1 MTLVDRLFRRGR
13 LYDDLSEEIR
23 AHLEQRADDLVARGM
38 SRNDAM
44 IEARRAFG
52 NVSMIQ
58 EQGRDAWEWPT
69 LDSFFRDA
77 RFALR
82 QLRRTPALTAIIVTT
97 LALGIAASSTVFSW
111 TRAILLDPIPGAG
124 APNDVMALESTTPS
138 GSWTPVSWLDYRDF
152 RKYLRSFDDLA
163 ASYPVSLALGDAA
176 RPERVRAELV
186 SGNFFDV
193 LRVRPALGQFFDT
206 RLDDAPGSQPLAI
219 ISHAL
224 WQSRWHGDAAVIGQV
239 VEINR
244 FPFTVAGV
252 APKSFRGSLPGE
264 DVQIW
269 VPATMV
275 GQIMPTVSSL
285 LRDRDWRTFRVLARV
300 ASGHTQRAAAD
311 EVRRFGTFMSTVNG
325 GRSKGMSAMLL
336 PIWRS
341 HWGVQDG
348 LRAPLM
354 VLLGA
359 CALVLIVVCANM
371 ATLLLTRATARR
383 RELALRMALGAP
395 RARLLRQ
402 LLTEASI
409 LALSGAFLGLLCT
422 FWFTRAFHLF
432 VPQFAAPSLVDPHV
446 DGAVVGFTVALACAV
461 TLLAGIAPA
470 LHGSRERY
478 DDALR
483 DGARLSA
490 GTHAT
495 RLRGLFVVAEMALAV
510 MALVSAGLFY
520 DSFRRTRAVAPGFAT
535 DGVAIGSVSLT
546 LAGYDS
552 AYADDFLQRVAER
565 IARDPGIQS
574 VSYTDYVPLSLG
586 AGSWE
591 DLQIEGYAP
600 QTNENMKTPRAAV
613 GPGYFETLG
622 IPLLDGRDF
631 RFDDDSAHTPVMI
644 VSEAFARHF
653 LAGRTA
659 LGVRVHGWG
668 KWFTI
673 VGVVKDVKTYRLT
686 DPPTPYFYVSI
697 RQVYRPEYGYAF
709 VARGPAAAVDQTV
722 RAIERGVAAVDP
734 SVPVYGAMP
743 LADYID
749 APLRGPQTAARLLAL
764 LAGVSLVLAA
774 IGLYGVVSYSVAQRA
789 KEIGLRV
796 AFGARRVDLLRV
808 VGGQAAALLAF
819 GLVIGLAGALTLG
832 RVVSSLLF
840 GVSPADPAILA
851 SAGATMIMITIAAV
865 GVPARRAMSVDPAT
879 VLRGD

>member
-1 MTLVDRLFRRGR
+1 MILLDRLFRRRR

-38 SRNDAM
+38 SRKNAL

-52 NVSMIQ
+52 NVTMIQ
-58 EQGRDAWEWPT
+58 EQGRDSWQWPMI
-69 LDSFFRDA
+69 DSFFRDA

-97 LALGIAASSTVFSW
+97 LAVGIAASSTVFSW

-124 APNDVMALESTTPS
+124 KPNDVMVLESTTPS

-163 ASYPVSLALGDAA
+163 ASYPVALALGDAS

-186 SGNFFDV
+186 SANFFDV
-193 LRVRPALGQFFDT
+193 LHVRPVLGQFFDA

-224 WQSRWHGDAAVIGQV
+224 WQTRWHGDSAAIGQV

-244 FPFTVAGV
+244 FPFTIGGV
-252 APKSFRGSLPGE
+252 APKDFHGSMPGE
-264 DVQIW
+264 DVQLW

-275 GQIMPTVSSL
+275 GQIMPTVRSL
-285 LRDRDWRTFRVLARV
+285 LHDRGWRTFRVLARV
-300 ASGHTQRAAAD
+300 AAGHTARAAAD

-341 HWGVQDG
+341 HWGIQDG

-359 CALVLIVVCANM
+359 SALVLIVVCVNM

-395 RARLLRQ
+395 RTRLLRQ

-409 LALSGAFLGLLCT
+409 LAIAGASLGLVCT
-422 FWFTRAFHLF
+422 FWFARSLHVF
-432 VPQFAAPSLVDPHV
+432 VPRFAAPSLVDPHV
-446 DGAVVGFTVALACAV
+446 DLTVVAFTIALACAV

-478 DDALR
+478 DEALR
-483 DGARLSA
+483 DGTRLAA

-495 RLRGLFVVAEMALAV
+495 RLRGLFVIAEMALAV

-520 DSFRRTRAVAPGFAT
+520 DSVRRTRAVAPGFTT

-552 AYADDFLQRVAER
+552 AYAENFLQRVTER
-565 IARDPGIQS
+565 IAREPGMLA

-600 QTNENMKTPRAAV
+600 RTNENMKTNRAAV

-622 IPLLDGRDF
+622 IPLLEGRGF
-631 RFDDDSAHTPVMI
+631 RVDDDSAHTPVMI

-659 LGVRVHGWG
+659 LGVRVRGWG

-673 VGVVKDVKTYRLT
+673 VGVAKDVKTYRLT
-686 DPPTPYFYVSI
+686 EPPTPYFYVPV

-709 VARGPAAAVDQTV
+709 VARGAVAVDETV
-722 RAIERGVAAVDP
+722 RSIERGVAAIDP
-734 SVPVYGAMP
+734 SVTVYGAMP
-743 LADYID
+743 LAEYVD
-749 APLRGPQTAARLLAL
+749 APLRGPRTAARLLGI
-764 LAGVSLVLAA
+764 LAGVALGLAA

-796 AFGARRVDLLRV
+796 AFGARKADVLRV
-808 VGGQAAALLAF
+808 VGGQAAVLLVF
-819 GLVIGLAGALTLG
+819 GLIIGFAGALALG
-832 RVVSSLLF
+832 RIVASLLF
-840 GVSPADPAILA
+840 GVSPADLSILA
-851 SAGATMIMITIAAV
+851 SAGATMALITIAAV
-865 GVPARRAMSVDPAT
+865 GVPARRAMRVDPAV

>member
-1 MTLVDRLFRRGR
+1 MTLLDRIFRRRR

-38 SRNDAM
+38 SRKDAM

-52 NVSMIQ
+52 NVTMIQ
-58 EQGRDAWEWPT
+58 ERGRDTWEWPS

-97 LALGIAASSTVFSW
+97 LGIDIAASATVFSW
-111 TRAILLDPIPGAG
+111 TRAILLDPIPGAA

-163 ASYPVSLALGDAA
+163 ASYPLALALGDAA

-186 SGNFFDV
+186 SANFFDV
-193 LRVRPALGQFFDT
+193 LRVRPALGRFFT
-206 RLDDAPGSQPLAI
+206 ATLDDAPGSQPLAI

-224 WQSRWHGDAAVIGQV
+224 WQRRWRGDTAVIGQV

-264 DVQIW
+264 DVQLW

-275 GQIMPTVSSL
+275 GQIMPTVSSM

-300 ASGHTQRAAAD
+300 AEGRTTQSAAD
-311 EVRRFGTFMSTVNG
+311 EVRRFGTFMSNVNG

-336 PIWRS
+336 PLWRS
-341 HWGVQDG
+341 HWGIQDG
-348 LRAPLM
+348 LRAPLI

-359 CALVLIVVCANM
+359 CALVLLVVCANM

-409 LALSGAFLGLLCT
+409 LAVAGAALGLLCT
-422 FWFTRAFHLF
+422 FWFARSLHLL
-432 VPQFAAPSLVDPHV
+432 VPQFAAPSLIDPHV
-446 DGAVVGFTVALACAV
+446 DAAVVGFTIALACGA

-470 LHGSRERY
+470 LHGSRERF
-478 DDALR
+478 DESLR

-490 GTHAT
+490 GSHAT

-520 DSFRRTRAVAPGFAT
+520 DSFRHTRSVAPGFT
-535 DGVAIGSVSLT
+535 TEGVAIGSVSLT

-552 AYADDFLQRVAER
+552 AYADDFLQRVTER
-565 IARDPGIQS
+565 IAREPGILAA
-574 VSYTDYVPLSLG
+574 SYTDYVPLSLG
-586 AGSWE
+586 GGSWE

-600 QTNENMKTPRAAV
+600 QPNENMKTTRAAV

-622 IPLLDGRDF
+622 IPLLEGRGF
-631 RFDDDSAHTPVMI
+631 RVDDDSAHTPVMI
-644 VSEAFARHF
+644 VSDAFTRHF
-653 LAGRTA
+653 LHGRSA

-673 VGVVKDVKTYRLT
+673 VGVAQDVKTFRLT
-686 DPPTPYFYVSI
+686 EPSTPYFYIPV
-697 RQVYRPEYGYAF
+697 RQVYRPEYGYTF
-709 VARGPAAAVDQTV
+709 IARGAVSVDQTV
-722 RAIERGVAAVDP
+722 RSIERAVATIDP

-743 LADYID
+743 LADYVD

-764 LAGVSLVLAA
+764 LAGVSLLLAA

-796 AFGARRVDLLRV
+796 AFGARTADVLRV
-808 VGGQAAALLAF
+808 VGTQAAVLLAY
-819 GLVIGLAGALTLG
+819 GLVIGLAGSLALG
-832 RVVSSLLF
+832 RIVGSLLF
-840 GVSPADPAILA
+840 GVSPAEVTIFAAAVGSMTL
-851 SAGATMIMITIAAV
+851 ITIAAI
-865 GVPARRAMSVDPAT
+865 GVPARRAMTVDPAS

>member
-1 MTLVDRLFRRGR
+1 MTLLDRVFRRRR

-23 AHLEQRADDLVARGM
+23 AHLDERADALVAGGM
-38 SRNDAM
+38 SRADAM

-52 NVSMIQ
+52 NVTIIQ
-58 EQGRDAWEWPT
+58 EDGRDTWQWPT

-82 QLRRTPALTAIIVTT
+82 QLRRTPALTAIIITT
-97 LALGIAASSTVFSW
+97 LAVGIAASSTVFSW
-111 TRAILLDPIPGAG
+111 TRAILLDPIPGA
-124 APNDVMALESTTPS
+124 ARPNDVLALESTTPS

-163 ASYPVSLALGDAA
+163 ASYPVALALGDAS

-186 SGNFFDV
+186 SANFFDV
-193 LRVRPALGQFFDT
+193 LRVRPALGQFFAA

-224 WQSRWHGDAAVIGQV
+224 WQSRWRGDSAAIGQV

-244 FPFTVAGV
+244 FPFTIAGV
-252 APKSFRGSLPGE
+252 APKNFHGSLPGE
-264 DVQIW
+264 EVQLW

-275 GQIMPTVSSL
+275 GQIMPTIGSL
-285 LRDRDWRTFRVLARV
+285 LRDRGWRTFRVLARV
-300 ASGHTQRAAAD
+300 ANGRTSQSAAD
-311 EVRRFGTFMSTVNG
+311 EVRRFGTYMSSVNG
-325 GRSKGMSAMLL
+325 GPSKGMSAMLL

-341 HWGVQDG
+341 HWGIQDG

-359 CALVLIVVCANM
+359 CALVLLVVCANM

-383 RELALRMALGAP
+383 RELALRMALGAQ

-409 LALSGAFLGLLCT
+409 LAIAGASLGLLCT
-422 FWFTRAFHLF
+422 FWFAHSLHLF
-432 VPQFAAPSLVDPHV
+432 VPEFAAPSLIAPHV
-446 DGAVVGFTVALACAV
+446 NATVVAFTIGLACAV
-461 TLLAGIAPA
+461 TLIAGIAPA

-478 DDALR
+478 DESLR

-520 DSFRRTRAVAPGFAT
+520 DSVRRTRSVAPGFTT

-552 AYADDFLQRVAER
+552 AQGENFLQRVTDR
-565 IARDPGIQS
+565 IAREPGILS

-591 DLQIEGYAP
+591 DLKIEGYGP
-600 QTNENMKTPRAAV
+600 QANENMKTERAAV
-613 GPGYFETLG
+613 SPGYFATLG
-622 IPLLDGRDF
+622 IPVLDGRDF
-631 RFDDDSAHTPVMI
+631 RLDDDSAHTPVMI
-644 VSEAFARHF
+644 VSEAFVHHF
-653 LAGRTA
+653 LSGRTA
-659 LGVRVHGWG
+659 LGVRVRGWG

-673 VGVVKDVKTYRLT
+673 VGVTSDVKTYRLT
-686 DPPTPYFYVSI
+686 DPPTPYFYVPV
-697 RQVYRPEYGYAF
+697 RQVFRPEYGYTF
-709 VARGPAAAVDQTV
+709 VARGATGVDQTV
-722 RAIERGVAAVDP
+722 RAIERGVTSIDP
-734 SVPVYGAMP
+734 SLPVYSAMP
-743 LADYID
+743 LTDYVE
-749 APLRGPQTAARLLAL
+749 APLRGPQTAARLLGL
-764 LAGVSLVLAA
+764 LAVVSLLLAA

-789 KEIGLRV
+789 KEIALRV
-796 AFGARRVDLLRV
+796 AFGAQKADVLRV
-808 VGGQAAALLAF
+808 VGRQAAVLLGL
-819 GLVIGLAGALTLG
+819 GLVIGVVGSLALG
-832 RVVSSLLF
+832 RVVASLLF
-840 GVSPADPAILA
+840 GVSPADLTVFAVAVGSMTL
-851 SAGATMIMITIAAV
+851 ITIAAV
-865 GVPARRAMSVDPAT
+865 GLPARRAMSVDPA
-879 VLRGD
+879 VVIRGD

>member
-1 MTLVDRLFRRGR
+1 MTLLDRVFRRRR
-13 LYDDLSEEIR
+13 LYDDLSEEIQI
-23 AHLEQRADDLVARGM
+23 HLEQRADDLVARGM
-38 SRNDAM
+38 SRKEAQL
-44 IEARRAFG
+44 EARRAFG
-52 NVSMIQ
+52 NVTSIQ
-58 EQGRDAWEWPT
+58 EQGRDPWQWPT
-69 LDSFFRDA
+69 LDSFFRDG

-82 QLRRTPALTAIIVTT
+82 QLRRTPGLTAIIVTT
-97 LALGIAASSTVFSW
+97 LAVGIAASSTVFSW
-111 TRAILLDPIPGAG
+111 TRAILLDPIPGA
-124 APNDVMALESTTPS
+124 ARPNDIMALESTTPS

-163 ASYPVSLALGDAA
+163 ASYPLALALGDAA

-186 SGNFFDV
+186 SANFFDV
-193 LRVRPALGQFFDT
+193 LGVRPALGQLFDA

-219 ISHAL
+219 VSHAL
-224 WQSRWHGDAAVIGQV
+224 WQSRWHGDTAVIGQV

-244 FPFTVAGV
+244 FPFTIAGV
-252 APKSFRGSLPGE
+252 APKTFHGSLPGE
-264 DVQIW
+264 DVQLW

-300 ASGHTQRAAAD
+300 AAGHTQHAAAD

-341 HWGVQDG
+341 HWGIQDG

-354 VLLGA
+354 ILVGA

-371 ATLLLTRATARR
+371 ATLLLARATARR

-395 RARLLRQ
+395 RVRLLRQ

-409 LALSGAFLGLLCT
+409 LAVAGASLGLLCT
-422 FWFTRAFHLF
+422 FWFARMLHVF
-432 VPQFAAPSLVDPHV
+432 VPPFAAPSLVDPHV
-446 DGAVVGFTVALACAV
+446 DMPVVAFTIGLACAV

-478 DDALR
+478 DEALR

-495 RLRGLFVVAEMALAV
+495 RLRGVFVIAEMALAV

-520 DSFRRTRAVAPGFAT
+520 DSIRRTREVAPGFTT

-552 AYADDFLQRVAER
+552 AYADDFLQRVTER
-565 IARDPGIQS
+565 IAREPGIRA

-586 AGSWE
+586 SGSWE

-600 QTNENMKTPRAAV
+600 RQNENMKTPRAAV
-613 GPGYFETLG
+613 APGYFDALG

-653 LAGRTA
+653 LDGRTA

-673 VGVVKDVKTYRLT
+673 VGVARDVKTYRLT
-686 DPPTPYFYVSI
+686 DPPTPYFYVAV
-697 RQVYRPEYGYAF
+697 RQVYRPEYGYTF
-709 VARGPAAAVDQTV
+709 IARGAVPVEQAV
-722 RAIERGVAAVDP
+722 RSIERGVAAIDP
-734 SVPVYGAMP
+734 SVPVYGAMS
-743 LADYID
+743 LADYVD
-749 APLRGPQTAARLLAL
+749 APLRGPQTAARLLGV
-764 LAGVSLVLAA
+764 LAGVALVLAA

-796 AFGARRVDLLRV
+796 AFGARKVDVLRV
-808 VGGQAAALLAF
+808 VGSQAASLLLF
-819 GLVIGLAGALTLG
+819 GLVIGLAGALALG
-832 RVVSSLLF
+832 RVVASLLF
-840 GVSPADPAILA
+840 GVSPADPSIFAAAGVIMIL
-851 SAGATMIMITIAAV
+851 ITIAAV
-865 GVPARRAMSVDPAT
+865 GVPARRAMSVDPAS

>member
-1 MTLVDRLFRRGR
+1 MTLLDRLFRRRR

-38 SRNDAM
+38 SRKDAL

-52 NVSMIQ
+52 NVTNIQ
-58 EQGRDAWEWPT
+58 EQGRDTWQWPT
-69 LDSFFRDA
+69 LDSFLRDA
-77 RFALR
+77 TFALR

-97 LALGIAASSTVFSW
+97 LAVGIAASSTVFSW
-111 TRAILLDPIPGAG
+111 TRAILLDPIPGA
-124 APNDVMALESTTPS
+124 AQPNDVMALESTTPS

-163 ASYPVSLALGDAA
+163 ASYPVVLALGEAP
-176 RPERVRAELV
+176 RSERVRAELV
-186 SGNFFDV
+186 SANFFDV
-193 LRVRPALGQFFDT
+193 LRVHPALGRFFET
-206 RLDDAPGSQPLAI
+206 QLDDAPGSQPLAI
-219 ISHAL
+219 ISHGL
-224 WQSRWHGDAAVIGQV
+224 WQSRWHGDPAVIGQV

-244 FPFTVAGV
+244 FPLTIGGV
-252 APKSFRGSLPGE
+252 APKNFHGSLPGE
-264 DVQIW
+264 DVQLW

-285 LRDRDWRTFRVLARV
+285 LHDRGWRTFRVLARV
-300 ASGHTQRAAAD
+300 ATGHTQRAAAD
-311 EVRRFGTFMSTVNG
+311 EVRRFGTFMSNVNG
-325 GRSKGMSAMLL
+325 ERSTGMSAMLL

-409 LALSGAFLGLLCT
+409 LALAGAFLGLVCT

-432 VPQFAAPSLVDPHV
+432 VPQFAAPSLLDPHV
-446 DGAVVGFTVALACAV
+446 DGAVVGFTIALACAV

-483 DGARLSA
+483 DGARFSA

-495 RLRGLFVVAEMALAV
+495 RLRGFFVVAEMALAV
-510 MALVSAGLFY
+510 IALVSAGLFY
-520 DSFRRTRAVAPGFAT
+520 DSVARTREVAPGFT
-535 DGVAIGSVSLT
+535 TEGVAIGSVSLT

-565 IARDPGIQS
+565 VAREPGIRA

-586 AGSWE
+586 SGSWE

-600 QTNENMKTPRAAV
+600 AANENMKTTRAAI
-613 GPGYFETLG
+613 GPGYFHALG

-631 RFDDDSAHTPVMI
+631 RFDDDSSHTPVMI
-644 VSEAFARHF
+644 VSEAFAHHF
-653 LAGRTA
+653 LDGRTP
-659 LGVRVHGWG
+659 LGVRVRGWG

-673 VGVVKDVKTYRLT
+673 VGVAKDVKTFRLT
-686 DPPTPYFYVSI
+686 EPATPYFYVPI
-697 RQVYRPEYGYAF
+697 RQVYRPEYGYTF
-709 VARGPAAAVDQTV
+709 VARGPAATVDQTV
-722 RAIERGVAAVDP
+722 RAIEHGVAAIDP

-743 LADYID
+743 LTDYID

-764 LAGVSLVLAA
+764 LAAVSLVLAA
-774 IGLYGVVSYSVAQRA
+774 IGLYGVVSYSVTQRA

-796 AFGARRVDLLRV
+796 AFGARKADVVRV
-808 VGGQAAALLAF
+808 VGGQAAVLLAF
-819 GLVIGLAGALTLG
+819 GLVIGLAGALALG
-832 RVVSSLLF
+832 RLVASLLF
-840 GVSPADPAILA
+840 GVSPADLSIFAA
-851 SAGATMIMITIAAV
+851 ACVTMILITIAAV
-865 GVPARRAMSVDPAT
+865 LLPARRAMSVDPAT

>member
-1 MTLVDRLFRRGR
+1 MTYITWIFRRRR

-23 AHLEQRADDLVARGM
+23 THLEQRADDLVARGM
-38 SRNDAM
+38 SRKDAL

-52 NVSMIQ
+52 NVTMIQ
-58 EQGRDAWEWPT
+58 ERGRDTWQWPT

-97 LALGIAASSTVFSW
+97 LGVGIAASSTVFSW
-111 TRAILLDPIPGAG
+111 TRAILLDPIPGA
-124 APNDVMALESTTPS
+124 AQPNDVMALESTTPS

-163 ASYPVSLALGDAA
+163 ASYPVALALGDAS

-186 SGNFFDV
+186 SANFFDV
-193 LRVRPALGQFFDT
+193 LRVRPALGQFFVA
-206 RLDDAPGSQPLAI
+206 RLDDAPGSQPIAI

-224 WQSRWHGDAAVIGQV
+224 WQSRWHGDTAVIGQI

-252 APKSFRGSLPGE
+252 APKNFHGSLPGE
-264 DVQIW
+264 DVQLW

-275 GQIMPTVSSL
+275 GQIMPTS
-285 LRDRDWRTFRVLARV
+285 ARCYAIAAGARFV
-300 ASGHTQRAAAD
+300 CSRASPPDTPPAAAAD

-341 HWGVQDG
+341 HWGIQDG

-359 CALVLIVVCANM
+359 CAMVLIVVCANM

-409 LALSGAFLGLLCT
+409 LAIAGASLGLVCT
-422 FWFTRAFHLF
+422 FWFARSLNLF
-432 VPQFAAPSLVDPHV
+432 VPRFAAPSLVDPHV
-446 DGAVVGFTVALACAV
+446 DAAVVAFTIALACAV

-478 DDALR
+478 DEALR

-520 DSFRRTRAVAPGFAT
+520 DSVRRTRAVAPGFTT
-535 DGVAIGSVSLT
+535 DGVAIGSVSL
-546 LAGYDS
+546 S
-552 AYADDFLQRVAER
+552 
-565 IARDPGIQS
+565 
-574 VSYTDYVPLSLG
+574 SLG
-586 AGSWE
+586 TT
-591 DLQIEGYAP
+591 LRMRTTFCIE
-600 QTNENMKTPRAAV
+600 
-613 GPGYFETLG
+613 
-622 IPLLDGRDF
+622 
-631 RFDDDSAHTPVMI
+631 
-644 VSEAFARHF
+644 
-653 LAGRTA
+653 
-659 LGVRVHGWG
+659 
-668 KWFTI
+668 
-673 VGVVKDVKTYRLT
+673 
-686 DPPTPYFYVSI
+686 
-697 RQVYRPEYGYAF
+697 
-709 VARGPAAAVDQTV
+709 
-722 RAIERGVAAVDP
+722 
-734 SVPVYGAMP
+734 
-743 LADYID
+743 
-749 APLRGPQTAARLLAL
+749 
-764 LAGVSLVLAA
+764 
-774 IGLYGVVSYSVAQRA
+774 
-789 KEIGLRV
+789 
-796 AFGARRVDLLRV
+796 
-808 VGGQAAALLAF
+808 
-819 GLVIGLAGALTLG
+819 
-832 RVVSSLLF
+832 
-840 GVSPADPAILA
+840 
-851 SAGATMIMITIAAV
+851 
-865 GVPARRAMSVDPAT
+865 
-879 VLRGD
+879 

>member
-1 MTLVDRLFRRGR
+1 MTLLDRVFRRRR

-38 SRNDAM
+38 SRKNAL

-52 NVSMIQ
+52 NVTMIQ
-58 EQGRDAWEWPT
+58 EQGRDSWQLPMI
-69 LDSFFRDA
+69 DSFFRDA

-97 LALGIAASSTVFSW
+97 LAVGIAASSTVFSW

-124 APNDVMALESTTPS
+124 QPNDVMVLESTTPS

-163 ASYPVSLALGDAA
+163 ASYPVALALGDAS

-186 SGNFFDV
+186 SANFFDV
-193 LRVRPALGQFFDT
+193 LHVRPVLGQSFDA

-224 WQSRWHGDAAVIGQV
+224 WQTRWHGDSAAIGQV

-244 FPFTVAGV
+244 FPFTIGGV
-252 APKSFRGSLPGE
+252 APKDFHGSLPGE
-264 DVQIW
+264 DVQLW

-285 LRDRDWRTFRVLARV
+285 LHDRGWRTFRILARV
-300 ASGHTQRAAAD
+300 AAGHSARAAAD

-341 HWGVQDG
+341 HWGIQDG

-395 RARLLRQ
+395 RTRLLRQ

-409 LALSGAFLGLLCT
+409 LAIAGASLGLVCT
-422 FWFTRAFHLF
+422 FWFARSLHVF
-432 VPQFAAPSLVDPHV
+432 VPRFAAPSLVDPHV
-446 DGAVVGFTVALACAV
+446 DLTVVAFTIALACAV

-478 DDALR
+478 DEALR
-483 DGARLSA
+483 DGTRLSA

-495 RLRGLFVVAEMALAV
+495 RLRGLFVIAEMALAV

-520 DSFRRTRAVAPGFAT
+520 DSVRRTRAVAPGFTTA
-535 DGVAIGSVSLT
+535 GVAIGSVSLT

-552 AYADDFLQRVAER
+552 AYADNFLQRVTER
-565 IARDPGIQS
+565 IAREPGMLA

-600 QTNENMKTPRAAV
+600 RTNENMKTNRAAV

-622 IPLLDGRDF
+622 IPLLEGRGF
-631 RFDDDSAHTPVMI
+631 RVDDDSAHTPVMI

-673 VGVVKDVKTYRLT
+673 VGVAKDVKTYRLT
-686 DPPTPYFYVSI
+686 EPPTPYFYVPV
-697 RQVYRPEYGYAF
+697 RQVYRPEYGYTF
-709 VARGPAAAVDQTV
+709 VARGAVAVDQAV
-722 RAIERGVAAVDP
+722 RSIERGVAAIDP

-743 LADYID
+743 LAEYVD
-749 APLRGPQTAARLLAL
+749 APLRGPRTAARLLGILAAVAL
-764 LAGVSLVLAA
+764 GLAA
-774 IGLYGVVSYSVAQRA
+774 IGLYGVISYSVAQRA

-796 AFGARRVDLLRV
+796 AFGARKADVLRV
-808 VGGQAAALLAF
+808 VGGQAAVLLVF
-819 GLVIGLAGALTLG
+819 GLIIGFAGALALG
-832 RVVSSLLF
+832 RIVASLLF
-840 GVSPADPAILA
+840 GVSPADLSILA
-851 SAGATMIMITIAAV
+851 SAGATMALITIAAV
-865 GVPARRAMSVDPAT
+865 GVPARRAMRVDPAV